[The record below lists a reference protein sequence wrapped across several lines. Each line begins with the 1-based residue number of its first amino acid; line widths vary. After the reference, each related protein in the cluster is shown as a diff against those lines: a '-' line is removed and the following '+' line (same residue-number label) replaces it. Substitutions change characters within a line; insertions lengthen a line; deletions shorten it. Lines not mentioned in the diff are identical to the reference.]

1 MDSSITTS
9 ERYIAQEIARL
20 DEEITKTE
28 KLMADP
34 SLCDLAKDE
43 LEVLKNKKSQLLDSI
58 SFTSKQTPE
67 TEQDVFSDGPAIIEV
82 RGATGGDEAKIWA
95 SDLLRMYTR
104 FANIKGWRV
113 NELDDTVIKVSGKGA
128 FKMFR
133 NEAGVHRV
141 QRVPVTESQ
150 GRIHTS
156 TASVAVL
163 PEVPESQVAIRP
175 EEIEF
180 EAFRSGGHG
189 GQNVNK
195 VSTAVRLRHKPSGIV
210 VECQR
215 ERFQEQNRQFA
226 MTLLRAKL
234 WEIEEEK
241 ILTKIGMI
249 RNSAVGRGMR
259 AEKIRTYNF
268 PQDRVTDHRIGKSWH
283 NLESIMNGNLESIIE
298 ALQTNLKL
306 SGEETVDEMK
316 VS

>member
-1 MDSSITTS
+1 MDSPITAVDQ
-9 ERYIAQEIARL
+9 YLNQEITRL
-20 DEEITKTE
+20 DNEIAKTE
-28 KLMADP
+28 KLLEDP
-34 SLCDLAKDE
+34 SLVELAQKE
-43 LEVLKNKKSQLLDSI
+43 LEDLKVQKERLLASVAGQSKKTDEREED
-58 SFTSKQTPE
+58 PH
-67 TEQDVFSDGPAIIEV
+67 DNDPAIIEV

-95 SDLLRMYTR
+95 DDLLRMYTR
-104 FANIKGWRV
+104 FANLKGWRV
-113 NELDDTVIKVSGKGA
+113 VQLDDNVIKVSGKGA
-128 FKMFR
+128 FRDLR

-141 QRVPVTESQ
+141 QRVPVTERQ

-163 PEVPESQVAIRP
+163 PEVPESEVTIRP
-175 EEIEF
+175 EDIEF

-195 VSTAVRLRHKPSGIV
+195 VSTAVRLRHRPTGLV

-226 MTLLRAKL
+226 MSLLRAKL

-241 ILTKIGMI
+241 RLTTIGNI

-268 PQDRVTDHRIGKSWH
+268 PQDRVTDHRINKSWH
-283 NLESIMNGNLESIIE
+283 NLASILDGEGLEEVI
-298 ALQTNLKL
+298 K
-306 SGEETVDEMK
+306 ETKKAMETQE
-316 VS
+316 

>member
-241 ILTKIGMI
+241 RLTKIGMI

>member
-1 MDSSITTS
+1 MDSPTS
-9 ERYIAQEIARL
+9 AVDQYLSQEIDRI
-20 DEEITKTE
+20 DGEIAKTE
-28 KLMADP
+28 KLLEDP
-34 SLCDLAKDE
+34 SMVELAQKE
-43 LEVLKNKKSQLLDSI
+43 LEDLRVQKERLLESATGQTKKTNGEELNSHDN
-58 SFTSKQTPE
+58 
-67 TEQDVFSDGPAIIEV
+67 DPAIIEV

-95 SDLLRMYTR
+95 DDLLRMYTR
-104 FANIKGWRV
+104 FANLKGWRV
-113 NELDDTVIKVSGKGA
+113 VLLDEMVIKVSGKGA
-128 FKMFR
+128 FGTFR

-141 QRVPVTESQ
+141 QRVPTTERQ

-163 PEVPESQVAIRP
+163 PEVPESEVTIRP
-175 EEIEF
+175 EDIEF

-195 VSTAVRLRHKPSGIV
+195 VSTAVRLRHRPTGIV

-226 MTLLRAKL
+226 MSLLRAKL

-241 ILTKIGMI
+241 RLTTIGNI

-268 PQDRVTDHRIGKSWH
+268 PQDRVTDHRINKSWH
-283 NLESIMNGNLESIIE
+283 NLESIMNGNFSEIVEELRVG
-298 ALQTNLKL
+298 L
-306 SGEETVDEMK
+306 SGSENK
-316 VS
+316 